1 MFVHPHFVYL
11 DMQTE
16 WTLKNIT
23 FTWLTQIPTRWWWI
37 VLQISSVN
45 NNVSSL
51 IVGLFPIL
59 GKENKSRAI
68 TLKLRGPCQKPTFLG
83 PNDHFCGCIANKTKP
98 KTISG
103 HFEINKCS
111 KTSISSYFSHSP
123 SHFPYSPCLSLTHC
137 LPVKHPVHVIKKNTE
152 PLLVGNCTGIFHCF
166 QFRLQIS
173 LILNCNKLDM
183 DSYFCLFGL
192 SNSLYKMP
200 LLWNWN

>member
-37 VLQISSVN
+37 VLQTSSVN

-123 SHFPYSPCLSLTHC
+123 SQFPYSPCLSLTHY
-137 LPVKHPVHVIKKNTE
+137 LPVKHPVHVIKKKHRT
-152 PLLVGNCTGIFHCF
+152 PPSGKLHRHFSLFPIHAPDFFDTKLQQTGHGQLFLPVWTVK
-166 QFRLQIS
+166 QS
-173 LILNCNKLDM
+173 L
-183 DSYFCLFGL
+183 
-192 SNSLYKMP
+192 
-200 LLWNWN
+200 